1 MNIIY
6 TWIRRYTISKHLWEA
21 IDSGNCNITGDLGSM
36 RQWLIIEMLAYYMQI
51 VVLVIVL
58 GTSDDIKKIERSD

>member
-1 MNIIY
+1 
-6 TWIRRYTISKHLWEA
+6 
-21 IDSGNCNITGDLGSM
+21 M